1 MTTLNTPPPDA
12 TPTRPL
18 ASMQKKVVDRLG
30 QLGSR
35 IRRQIALDGFARS
48 LCVLLGLLALSL
60 VLDWW
65 LELSRPIRVV
75 YWLVTLAAAA
85 HFLYHYALKPLSKK
99 FGPIDLAQAVDNASG
114 AEGDAKVAPRVA
126 TVLQLPEMLGD
137 DEATSSNMIHSAV
150 SRSYDS
156 LEKDNFE
163 RHVNNTHVMNC
174 IAAIG
179 AAIILPVGLALVMQF
194 AANGALGTWAQRWLM
209 LSDTAYERNTTIEV
223 LGLDDGGRLVI
234 PKGETA
240 TIRVRVT
247 TRDESEVRD
256 VEVTTR
262 PEGGRKRSEAMDRF
276 EDGDY
281 RYELAGTQ
289 VPIHATINSG
299 DNHADFRIV
308 PVDRPSGTIQL
319 FYTHPA
325 DGVRRELRFD
335 GTDGGLSLLD
345 LNDVE
350 LIITANVPIKT
361 ARYTDDIE
369 PEDRPGTIEPYG
381 SDGIQFVIRWNH
393 TKRERFRVELVSE
406 EAGLVSQPLAIS
418 VGLKID
424 RAPRV
429 RIQSTGVGTRITP
442 NALIPL
448 AASAKE
454 DIGLTDLNIEIF
466 RDRPG
471 DANAEGTFDPI
482 SLFSARRDEDGNFVG
497 ELPKHANG
505 DHGLEIE
512 EYGVRPT
519 DVVRI
524 TGVGLDDRFTGA
536 QRGASTTLTFRIVT
550 HEDLAREIKARQ
562 EMSRN
567 QFRQAMEA
575 CRDIQLELVAA
586 ESGNAAAALTRRF
599 QAQRRE
605 VWNVHNAIAASAE
618 EMRLNRLAGTREE
631 GSRAHE
637 LIHQDV
643 LTPMANLHRGLMTD
657 QRNALERAGAAT
669 PEQIEALAVQQQEV
683 VDEMNRILTA
693 MDKWASMIDLINQ
706 LNEIIGTQRGLR
718 ETLEAL
724 FNAQLD
730 DELDDGPGE
739 LDGLLDDE

>member
-12 TPTRPL
+12 TPTRNL
-18 ASMQKKVVDRLG
+18 ASMQQAVMDRLSR
-30 QLGSR
+30 LGVR
-35 IRRQIALDGFARS
+35 IRRQIALDGFARG
-48 LCVLLGLLALSL
+48 LCVLLGLLALSI

-85 HFLYHYALKPLSKK
+85 HFLYHYAIKPLSKK

-114 AEGDAKVAPRVA
+114 AQGNAKVAPRVA

-137 DEATSSNMIHSAV
+137 DEATSANMIHSAV

-156 LEKDNFE
+156 LEREDFE
-163 RHVNNTHVMNC
+163 RHVNTSHMMTC
-174 IAAIG
+174 LAAVG
-179 AAIILPVGLALVMQF
+179 AAVLIPVGVALLMQF
-194 AANGALGTWAQRWLM
+194 TANGAFGTWAERWLM
-209 LSDTAYERNTTIEV
+209 LANTDYNRNTEIKV
-223 LGLDDGGRLVI
+223 LGLDDDGRLVI

-240 TIRVRVT
+240 TIRVEVT
-247 TRDESEVRD
+247 TQNETEVRD

-262 PEGGRKRSEAMDRF
+262 PEGGRKRTEAMDRF

-281 RYELAGTQ
+281 RYELPGTQ
-289 VPIHATINSG
+289 VPIRATVSSG
-299 DNHADFRIV
+299 DNSAEFDIV

-345 LNDVE
+345 LNEVE

-369 PEDRPGTIEPYG
+369 PDRQPGTIEPYG
-381 SDGIQFVIRWNH
+381 DDGTQFIIRWTH
-393 TKRERFRVELVSE
+393 SKRERFRVELVSE

-418 VGLKID
+418 VGLKTD

-448 AASAKE
+448 AADAKD
-454 DIGLTDLNIEIF
+454 DIGLTDLNIQIV
-466 RDRPG
+466 RNRPG
-471 DANAEGTFDPI
+471 EDTDPDAYDPVSI
-482 SLFSARRDEDGNFVG
+482 FSAPRNEDGSFIN
-497 ELPKHANG
+497 ELPTHANG

-519 DVVRI
+519 DVIRI
-524 TGVGLDDRFTGA
+524 TGVGLDDRYTGA
-536 QRGASTTLTFRIVT
+536 QQGNSTVLTYRIVT

-562 EMSRN
+562 EMARN

-575 CRDIQLELVAA
+575 CRDIQIELSQA
-586 ESGNAAAALTRRF
+586 ESGAAAASLARRF
-599 QAQRRE
+599 RAQQRE

-637 LIHQDV
+637 LIQQDV
-643 LTPMANLHRGLMTD
+643 LTPMATLHRGLMT
-657 QRNALERAGAAT
+657 QQHTALDRAGGASA
-669 PEQIEALAVQQQEV
+669 EQVEALAQQQQEV
-683 VDEMNRILTA
+683 VDEMNRILAA

-706 LNEIIGTQRGLR
+706 LNEIINTQRGLR
-718 ETLEAL
+718 GVLEEL
-724 FNAQLD
+724 FNKQIDDGLDDGPDLLEGQLD
-730 DELDDGPGE
+730 DE
-739 LDGLLDDE
+739 

>member
-1 MTTLNTPPPDA
+1 MTTLHTPPPDA
-12 TPTRPL
+12 TPTSSL
-18 ASMQKKVVDRLG
+18 SSMQKKVADRLS

-48 LCVLLGLLALSL
+48 LCVLLGLLALSI

-65 LELSRPIRVV
+65 LELSRPIRIV

-85 HFLYHYALKPLSKK
+85 HFLYHYALKPLSRK
-99 FGPIDLAQAVDNASG
+99 FGPIDLAQAIDNASG
-114 AEGDAKVAPRVA
+114 AQGDAKVAPRVA
-126 TVLQLPEMLGD
+126 TVLQLPDMLGD
-137 DEATSSNMIHSAV
+137 ETATSSNMIHSAV

-156 LEKDNFE
+156 LAQEKFE
-163 RHVNNTHVMNC
+163 RHLNTSHMTAC
-174 IAAIG
+174 LAAVAG
-179 AAIILPVGLALVMQF
+179 AILIPLGLAMLMQF
-194 AANGALGTWAQRWLM
+194 AANGAFGTWASRWLM
-209 LSDTAYERNTTIEV
+209 LTDTPYVRNTEITV
-223 LGLDDGGRLVI
+223 LGLDDEGRFVI
-234 PKGETA
+234 PKGEAA
-240 TIRVRVT
+240 TLRVRVS
-247 TRDESEVRD
+247 TRNGDEVRD

-276 EDGDY
+276 EQSDY
-281 RYELAGTQ
+281 RFELAGTQ
-289 VPIHATINSG
+289 VPIRATVRSG
-299 DNHADFRIV
+299 DNDAEFEII

-345 LNDVE
+345 LNAVE
-350 LIITANVPIKT
+350 LVITANVPIQT
-361 ARYTDDIE
+361 ARYTDDI
-369 PEDRPGTIEPYG
+369 PEEERPGAIEPYG
-381 SDGIQFVIRWNH
+381 DDGTQFVIRWNH

-406 EAGLVSQPLAIS
+406 QAGLVSQPLAIS
-418 VGLKID
+418 VGLKSD

-448 AASAKE
+448 SADAK
-454 DIGLTDLNIEIF
+454 DDLGLTDLNIQVV
-466 RDRPG
+466 RNRPG
-471 DANAEGTFDPI
+471 EEAAPDAFGPV
-482 SLFSARRDEDGNFVG
+482 SLFSARRGEDGNFIG
-497 ELPKHANG
+497 DLPKTANG

-524 TGVGLDDRFTGA
+524 TGVGIDDRYTGP
-536 QRGASTTLTFRIVT
+536 QQGSSTILTYRIVT

-567 QFRQAMEA
+567 TFRQAMEA
-575 CRDIQLELVAA
+575 CRDNQTEPAQP
-586 ESGNAAAALTRRF
+586 ESGASAAALARRF
-599 QAQRRE
+599 RAQQRE

-643 LTPMANLHRGLMTD
+643 LTPMANLHRGLMTT
-657 QRNALERAGAAT
+657 QRDALERAGGAS
-669 PEQIEALAVQQQEV
+669 PEQLAALAQQQQEV
-683 VDEMNRILTA
+683 VDEMNRILSA

-718 ETLEAL
+718 DTLEEL
-724 FNAQLD
+724 FNNQLD
-730 DELDDGPGE
+730 DGLGDD
-739 LDGLLDDE
+739 LSDDLGDQFD